1 MTRKILKSKIHRAT
15 VTGADLNY
23 EGSISIDKDL
33 MDAADILPH
42 EAVDIWN
49 VSTGDRFQTYAV
61 AAPGHSG
68 VVCINGAAARLVSR
82 GDVVII
88 ASWVEM
94 DTDAARR
101 YEPRLVFVDEK
112 NVRNDRLQEAGGQT
126 EQKNWIRIS

>member
-23 EGSISIDKDL
+23 EGSISIDQDL

-61 AAPGHSG
+61 AAPPHSR
-68 VVCINGAAARLVSR
+68 VICINGAAARLVSQ

-88 ASWVEM
+88 TSWVEM
-94 DTDAARR
+94 ETEAARE
-101 YEPRLVFVDEK
+101 YEPKIVFVNEK
-112 NVRNDRLQEAGGQT
+112 NVRNNRLKEVGGQT
-126 EQKNWIRIS
+126 ERKKWIRIS

>member
-61 AAPGHSG
+61 EAPPCSG
-68 VVCINGAAARLVSR
+68 VICINGAAARLVAP
-82 GDVVII
+82 GDLVIVT
-88 ASWVEM
+88 SWVEM
-94 DTDAARR
+94 DTEAARR
-101 YEPRLVFVDEK
+101 HEPKLVFVDD
-112 NVRNDRLQEAGGQT
+112 RNARTNQVEEVGGET
-126 EQKNWIRIS
+126 EPKQWIRIS